1 MQTHRA
7 NGDYGITYGI
17 MGFHLCFWQDID
29 IDIGKIQLSLL
40 ITAMDS
46 CYITNSDSF
55 FITSST
61 RFIVNCDDIIKCDDY
76 YKL

>member
-29 IDIGKIQLSLL
+29 GNQVVSSSKRFLQSTVELL
-40 ITAMDS
+40 QIATA
-46 CYITNSDSF
+46 
-55 FITSST
+55 
-61 RFIVNCDDIIKCDDY
+61 
-76 YKL
+76 